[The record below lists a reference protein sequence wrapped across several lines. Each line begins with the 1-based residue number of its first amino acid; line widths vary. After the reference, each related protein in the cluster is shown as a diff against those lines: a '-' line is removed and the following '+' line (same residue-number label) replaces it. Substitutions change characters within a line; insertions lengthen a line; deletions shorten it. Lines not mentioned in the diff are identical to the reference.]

1 MRAALPDTVDLL
13 VVGGGINGVGIARDA
28 AGRGLSVL
36 LVDKGDLGGA
46 TSSASSKLVHGGL
59 RYLEQYQFRLVAEAL
74 AEREVLLKAAPHVVR
89 PMPFIMPHVPALRP
103 TWMIRAGL
111 LLYDY
116 LARRQTLPRARA
128 IDLTSAQFGT
138 GLKRGPRRGFL
149 YSDCWVDDA
158 RLVVLTARAA
168 ADLGAAIAPR
178 TACRAAHRRDNR
190 WHATLCDPEGTERAV
205 TARALINVT
214 GPWAK
219 LFLEKTL
226 RLEAPFDLKL
236 VQGSHIIVPRLFP
249 QDHAFILQ
257 NDDRRMIF
265 VYGYEGRYTLVGT
278 TEMEVNDPEGCSPT
292 QAEID
297 YLVAAANRY
306 FERQINAADVAWR
319 YCGIRPLYDDGAAN
333 PSAISRDYVFRL
345 DGRGEEAPALSVFGG
360 KITTYRRLAEHAIDK
375 LVPWFRGLRPAW
387 TATRPLPGGD
397 MSGFGAYVTALAAR
411 YPRLP
416 GEHLLAIARRH
427 GTLAERILA
436 NVRGEED
443 LGMHFG
449 AGLYAR
455 EIDHFIDCE
464 WARTAEDV
472 LWRRTKTG
480 LHLTPAAQQ
489 AVAAYVAQRCQR
501 AVR

>member
-1 MRAALPDTVDLL
+1 M
-13 VVGGGINGVGIARDA
+13 
-28 AGRGLSVL
+28 
-36 LVDKGDLGGA
+36 
-46 TSSASSKLVHGGL
+46 
-59 RYLEQYQFRLVAEAL
+59 
-74 AEREVLLKAAPHVVR
+74 
-89 PMPFIMPHVPALRP
+89 
-103 TWMIRAGL
+103 
-111 LLYDY
+111 
-116 LARRQTLPRARA
+116 
-128 IDLTSAQFGT
+128 
-138 GLKRGPRRGFL
+138 
-149 YSDCWVDDA
+149 
-158 RLVVLTARAA
+158 
-168 ADLGAAIAPR
+168 
-178 TACRAAHRRDNR
+178 
-190 WHATLCDPEGTERAV
+190 
-205 TARALINVT
+205 
-214 GPWAK
+214 
-219 LFLEKTL
+219 
-226 RLEAPFDLKL
+226 
-236 VQGSHIIVPRLFP
+236 
-249 QDHAFILQ
+249 
-257 NDDRRMIF
+257 
-265 VYGYEGRYTLVGT
+265 
-278 TEMEVNDPEGCSPT
+278 
-292 QAEID
+292 
-297 YLVAAANRY
+297 
-306 FERQINAADVAWR
+306 
-319 YCGIRPLYDDGAAN
+319 
-333 PSAISRDYVFRL
+333 
-345 DGRGEEAPALSVFGG
+345 FGG